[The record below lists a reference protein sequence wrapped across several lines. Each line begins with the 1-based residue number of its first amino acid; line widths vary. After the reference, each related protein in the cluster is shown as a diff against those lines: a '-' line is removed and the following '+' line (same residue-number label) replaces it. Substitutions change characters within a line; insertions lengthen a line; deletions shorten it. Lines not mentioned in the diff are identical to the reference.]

1 MQVFTLPLGALQTNC
16 YILASEKKALVID
29 PADAHFQILAFLQKE
44 GLTLEGILLTHCHFD
59 HMGGVDAL
67 AEASGAPLFCP
78 EKDAVGLTDEN
89 RNASRCFGEGLSIKT
104 APARL
109 LKEGDRIELG
119 NEELT
124 VLETPGHTAGS
135 VCYLADDLLISGD
148 TLFFRGY
155 GRTDLPSGSDVMLV
169 RSLRRLF
176 CLEDRTVYPGHGP
189 STTILKEKNFYGL

>member
-1 MQVFTLPLGALQTNC
+1 MQVVTLPLGALQTNC

-29 PADAHFQILAFLQKE
+29 PADAHFQILALLQKE

-109 LKEGDRIELG
+109 LKEGDRISLG
-119 NEELT
+119 TEELT
-124 VLETPGHTAGS
+124 VLDTPGHTSGS
-135 VCYLADDLLISGD
+135 VCYLAEDLLISGD
-148 TLFFRGY
+148 TLFFRGC
-155 GRTDLPSGSDVMLV
+155 GRTDLPSGSDGMLL

-176 CLEDRTVYPGHGP
+176 CLEDRAVYPGHGP
-189 STTILKEKNFYGL
+189 STTLLKEKNFYGL